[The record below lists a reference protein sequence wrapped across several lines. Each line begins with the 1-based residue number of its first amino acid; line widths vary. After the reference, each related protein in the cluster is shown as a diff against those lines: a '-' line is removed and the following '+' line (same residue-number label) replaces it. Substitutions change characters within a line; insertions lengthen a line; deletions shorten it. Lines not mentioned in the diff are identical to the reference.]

1 MTTIKP
7 RFVYQLHPAFG
18 TYVPMH
24 GVYGRIDGLGSF
36 EHAGPH
42 WMLSC
47 PTDSFKFQTEVR
59 TLDGWRTPWRHIGR
73 KRPPNGTVVPYD
85 KPGHTPFTAVRQS
98 AKFEAELRCTDRV
111 IVRQNAK
118 DSMLHLAAA
127 TSPDRSYRIAWTG
140 SQANLHW
147 FDKRFI
153 HGWRVGSIRRSSI
166 RLGMIDVNF
175 VAVNDPKH
183 VLTIRDVSM
192 GLPSNKDDY
201 GLLSRWSITDQT
213 GFNSSSEH
221 PISLLMEGNA
231 GEWLITNPAT
241 GSQFVGSGESDP
253 PDGFFA
259 RS

>member
-1 MTTIKP
+1 MNLYREPIPLP
-7 RFVYQLHPAFG
+7 RTWDDDYA
-18 TYVPMH
+18 TRTSSARRAAM
-24 GVYGRIDGLGSF
+24 RIA
-36 EHAGPH
+36 EHLNLAD
-42 WMLSC
+42 L
-47 PTDSFKFQTEVR
+47 
-59 TLDGWRTPWRHIGR
+59 
-73 KRPPNGTVVPYD
+73 KRPPPPGLSYEDEALWKYQRYMRDYLQTIQAIDDSVGTLLDWLDAKGLAENTVVVY
-85 KPGHTPFTAVRQS
+85 
-98 AKFEAELRCTDRV
+98 
-111 IVRQNAK
+111 
-118 DSMLHLAAA
+118 
-127 TSPDRSYRIAWTG
+127 TSDQG
-140 SQANLHW
+140 FFLGDHGW